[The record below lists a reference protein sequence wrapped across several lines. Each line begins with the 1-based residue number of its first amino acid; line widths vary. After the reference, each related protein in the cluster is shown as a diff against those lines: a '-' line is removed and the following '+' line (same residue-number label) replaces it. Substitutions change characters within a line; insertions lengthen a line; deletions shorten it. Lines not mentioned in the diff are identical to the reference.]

1 MEYRQDDLGG
11 GITRVT
17 LTGAFDIAGAA
28 DVDMPFA
35 VLSGRHDKVIVDFSG
50 VDFLASI
57 GVRVLVKAARAIGNR
72 GGRMVLVNPGPAAR
86 KVLATTGVDQLVT
99 VVDDE
104 AAALEA
110 LA

>member
-1 MEYRQDDLGG
+1 MDFRTDDLGG

-35 VLSGRHDKVIVDFSG
+35 VLSGRHDRVVVDLTG

-57 GVRVLVKAARAIGNR
+57 GVRVLVKAARTIGNR
-72 GGRMVLVNPGPAAR
+72 GGRMVLVNPAPAAR
-86 KVLATTGVDQLVT
+86 KVLVTTGVDQMVPI
-99 VVDDE
+99 VEDE